1 MTFLHAFLLGILQ
14 GLTEFI
20 PVSST
25 AHLLIVQK
33 LLGIPASD
41 AMFSFLVLV
50 QIGTI
55 LSLIVY
61 FWKDLWEIA
70 KAMFKNPFAKSPDA
84 LARLG
89 WYLLIATIPALIAGV
104 LLKDAVEALFKTPLI
119 EASIR
124 LFAAA
129 ILMSLA
135 EWLGKRTRKLE
146 NMTWLDALFI
156 GMMQVIAIFPGASR
170 SGTTISAGMFRG
182 FDRPSAARFAFLMS
196 VPVMLAAGAYE
207 SLDLIKM
214 PNLGSF
220 LPLLAVGFITA
231 AVVGWLAI
239 KWLLNYLNKNSLYLF
254 AIYCAL
260 LGLLVLLTSCSPT
273 PPAAIPEAITVQYTA
288 AAQPWLK
295 DLYDCA
301 GVNTVIAELRAAN
314 YLEFNHNTMSI
325 RIGEP
330 VFLTAPAYQI
340 GSEEIVT
347 VVNPQNQI
355 GDLAAENVRSIFSGR
370 ITRWDELGGK
380 KAPVQVWVFASGE
393 DLQQVFDAQVM
404 GRMPVTSHAR
414 LAASPQEMINAIAAD
429 SNAIGILTRRWMES
443 NVREVFTSASV
454 PVLALTSS
462 EPQGTIQALI
472 SCLQK

>member
-1 MTFLHAFLLGILQ
+1 MTFLHALLLGILQ

-25 AHLLIVQK
+25 AHLLIGQK

-41 AMFSFLVLV
+41 ATFSFLVLV

-61 FWKDLWEIA
+61 FYKDLREIA
-70 KAMFKNPFAKSPDA
+70 KAMLKNPVAESPDS
-84 LARLG
+84 LTRLG

-207 SLDLIKM
+207 SLDLLKM

-254 AIYCAL
+254 AVYCAL
-260 LGLLVLLTSCSPT
+260 LGLLVLL
-273 PPAAIPEAITVQYTA
+273 
-288 AAQPWLK
+288 
-295 DLYDCA
+295 
-301 GVNTVIAELRAAN
+301 
-314 YLEFNHNTMSI
+314 
-325 RIGEP
+325 
-330 VFLTAPAYQI
+330 
-340 GSEEIVT
+340 
-347 VVNPQNQI
+347 
-355 GDLAAENVRSIFSGR
+355 
-370 ITRWDELGGK
+370 
-380 KAPVQVWVFASGE
+380 
-393 DLQQVFDAQVM
+393 
-404 GRMPVTSHAR
+404 
-414 LAASPQEMINAIAAD
+414 
-429 SNAIGILTRRWMES
+429 
-443 NVREVFTSASV
+443 
-454 PVLALTSS
+454 
-462 EPQGTIQALI
+462 IQLI
-472 SCLQK
+472 